1 MRSLMHD
8 RPSSRRG
15 AAIRARKSITNGN
28 QGNGS
33 SSSLSEAEKTI
44 RDLQRHRRARHAK
57 TREFS
62 KAALDDL
69 DRRHHEFGITSQC
82 PVCQNQFASV
92 EGQETL
98 AEHVDRCLAE
108 TAASEAHRLE
118 QQEMNL
124 GFGNEEVYDMNGETR
139 IRLTSLTGFAGN
151 YKFGIYH
158 SGKLS

>member
-1 MRSLMHD
+1 MRSLVHD

-15 AAIRARKSITNGN
+15 AAIRARTSMTNGN

-44 RDLQRHRRARHAK
+44 RNLQRHRRARHAK

-69 DRRHHEFGITSQC
+69 DRRQHEFGITSQC
-82 PVCQNQFASV
+82 PVCQKQFTSV
-92 EGQETL
+92 EGGETL
-98 AEHVDRCLAE
+98 AEHVDHCLAE

-124 GFGNEEVYDMNGETR
+124 DFGNEGVYDMNG
-139 IRLTSLTGFAGN
+139 
-151 YKFGIYH
+151 
-158 SGKLS
+158 